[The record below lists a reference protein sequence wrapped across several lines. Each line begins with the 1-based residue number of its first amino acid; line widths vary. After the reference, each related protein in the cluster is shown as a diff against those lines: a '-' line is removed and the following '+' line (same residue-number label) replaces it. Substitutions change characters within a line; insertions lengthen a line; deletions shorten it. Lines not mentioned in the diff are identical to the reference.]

1 MFGAYL
7 IEKKQQRKRIVIL
20 FAGLARGMWIP
31 VVALSVL
38 LSQNHTSDLL
48 KLLIVFILGSQ
59 ILGAIGGVS
68 WLSWMA
74 GLVPDE
80 IRGRFFGLRNSIL
93 GGVAVAIIL
102 LGGRFLDWF
111 PQHYPGLPRTRAF
124 EILFM
129 LAIVAGAISLWFL
142 SRKPELPAAPGP
154 RQKLAE
160 LYGAP
165 LHHQNFRRF
174 LRFAMLRAFATNIAA
189 PFFVVYLLKDLHF
202 SYTVVGIFT
211 ILSALAD
218 LTGMWIWGHLSD
230 HFGNRPII
238 ISATMVTTILPAI
251 WVFTSTGEF
260 SAYFLIPMLH
270 ITGGFFWAGYNLC
283 AANLV
288 YRMAPSRGNAAFFA
302 SWSISIGVAAG
313 LGALTGG
320 LMTKNV
326 DWLMESVFVTLDSG
340 YKFIFLFSAL
350 LRVFPLLLARSI
362 REEQGIPL
370 RHAVRVLRNVRTWP
384 TMMGFNHVL
393 HFFLP
398 ATGNQNKSSLYW
410 PIWQSQRSGESR

>member
-1 MFGAYL
+1 M
-7 IEKKQQRKRIVIL
+7 IL

-31 VVALSVL
+31 IVVLSIL
-38 LSQNHTSDLL
+38 LSRQHPSDLL
-48 KLLIVFILGSQ
+48 KLLIVFIMGSQ
-59 ILGAIGGVS
+59 ILAAVGGVS

-93 GGVAVAIIL
+93 GGVAVAITL

-142 SRKPELPAAPGP
+142 TRKPELPQSPGP
-154 RQKLAE
+154 RQKLTE
-160 LYGAP
+160 LYRAP

-174 LRFAMLRAFATNIAA
+174 LRFAMLRSFATNIAA
-189 PFFVVYLLKDLHF
+189 PFFVVYMLKDLHF
-202 SYTVVGIFT
+202 SYTIVGIFT

-218 LTGMWIWGHLSD
+218 LIGMWIWGHLSD
-230 HFGNRPII
+230 HLGNRPII
-238 ISATMVTTILPAI
+238 ISGTIVTTILPAI
-251 WVFTSTGEF
+251 WVFTSAEDF

-270 ITGGFFWAGYNLC
+270 MTGGFFWAGYNLC

-288 YRMAPSRGNAAFFA
+288 YRMAPVRGNSAFFA
-302 SWSISIGVAAG
+302 FWSISIGVAAG

-326 DWLMESVFVTLDSG
+326 DWLMNSFSVTFDSG

-350 LRVFPLLLARSI
+350 LRIIPLLLARNI

-370 RHAVRVLRNVRTWP
+370 RHAVRVLRNIRSWP

-398 ATGNQNKSSLYW
+398 ASGNQNKSSPYW
-410 PIWQSQRSGESR
+410 PIWRSQRSEKLS